1 MNNSWTELSFTTKPS
16 ARYGF
21 LAGKLGNNY
30 WYISHGEYIIVSSSD
45 THRMNIGHLDFMSF
59 SGRYDN
65 DLFSDTWAFHFDSKT
80 WTQVN
85 TTGENGDSQSV
96 PAARYF
102 AAGGSNVASISSN
115 DTTGSLWL
123 SMGINKASRKL
134 SDTWT
139 LTINFSNPLQGTS

>member
-1 MNNSWTELSFTTKPS
+1 
-16 ARYGF
+16 
-21 LAGKLGNNY
+21 
-30 WYISHGEYIIVSSSD
+30 
-45 THRMNIGHLDFMSF
+45 MNIGHLDFMSF

-80 WTQVN
+80 WIQVN

-102 AAGGSNVASISSN
+102 AAGGSNVASILSN

>member
-1 MNNSWTELSFTTKPS
+1 M
-16 ARYGF
+16 
-21 LAGKLGNNY
+21 
-30 WYISHGEYIIVSSSD
+30 SSTD